1 MKATKKMKNFL
12 IEVECDGD
20 IDVEGM
26 KELLKDM
33 MDNQV
38 NCTEMAIS
46 VSEKQSKFIFH
57 KEIRK
62 FSNLFFSPNY
72 RTT

>member
-1 MKATKKMKNFL
+1 MKVTKKMKNFL
-12 IEVECDGD
+12 IEIECDGD

-46 VSEKQSKFIFH
+46 VSKKNRVNSH
-57 KEIRK
+57 
-62 FSNLFFSPNY
+62 FF
-72 RTT
+72 RRLE

>member
-1 MKATKKMKNFL
+1 MKDMKVTKKMKNFL
-12 IEVECDGD
+12 IEIECDGD

-46 VSEKQSKFIFH
+46 VSKKTE
-57 KEIRK
+57 
-62 FSNLFFSPNY
+62 
-72 RTT
+72 

>member
-1 MKATKKMKNFL
+1 MEVTKKMKNFL

-26 KELLKDM
+26 KQLLKDM

-46 VSEKQSKFIFH
+46 VSEKT
-57 KEIRK
+57 E
-62 FSNLFFSPNY
+62 
-72 RTT
+72 

>member
-1 MKATKKMKNFL
+1 MKVTKKMKNFFL
-12 IEVECDGD
+12 IEIECDGD

-38 NCTEMAIS
+38 NCTEMTIS
-46 VSEKQSKFIFH
+46 VSEKT
-57 KEIRK
+57 E
-62 FSNLFFSPNY
+62 
-72 RTT
+72 